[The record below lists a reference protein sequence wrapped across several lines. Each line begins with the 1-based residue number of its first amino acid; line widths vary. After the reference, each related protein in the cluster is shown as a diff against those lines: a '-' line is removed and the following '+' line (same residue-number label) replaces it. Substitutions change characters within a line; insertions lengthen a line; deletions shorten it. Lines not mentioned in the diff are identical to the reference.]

1 MKKGMFLFGGSGP
14 GFLFV
19 RRKIEI
25 IIADAYAEILE
36 RTLKF
41 TFETER
47 TLKFTIEKVSDL
59 SFTFE
64 VLKSLKFTQ
73 QIEKTLK
80 FTFEIVKKLYLKYIN

>member
-1 MKKGMFLFGGSGP
+1 MRKGMFLFGGSGP

-19 RRKIEI
+19 RRKI

-41 TFETER
+41 NFETER
-47 TLKFTIEKVSDL
+47 TLKFTFEKVSDL

-80 FTFEIVKKLYLKYIN
+80 FTFEIVKKIYLKYIN

>member
-1 MKKGMFLFGGSGP
+1 MRKGMFLFGGSGP

-19 RRKIEI
+19 RRKIG

-47 TLKFTIEKVSDL
+47 TLKFTFEKVNDL
-59 SFTFE
+59 SFTFM

-80 FTFEIVKKLYLKYIN
+80 FTFEILKKIYLKYIN

>member
-41 TFETER
+41 TFE
-47 TLKFTIEKVSDL
+47 KVSDL

-80 FTFEIVKKLYLKYIN
+80 FTFEILKKLYLKYIN